1 MALYH
6 KHRPQTFD
14 TMIHQ
19 EHIITTL
26 KNQIRTDKVA
36 HAYLFS
42 GPHGIGK
49 TTTARILAKS
59 LNCEQ
64 RKNDQ
69 VNPCD
74 KCDTC
79 RDISEARSIDVIE
92 IDAASQTGV
101 DNVRENIIEN
111 AQFKATRSPYK
122 IFIIDEV
129 HMLSTGAFNALLK
142 TLEEPP
148 VHVVFILATTDM
160 DKLPSTVISR
170 CQRFTFSRV
179 PDDTLKDHLT
189 TIATTEGVTI
199 DDDVLTAI
207 VRKARGGARDAISI
221 LDQLITIGEK
231 QITVQNASFVMPT
244 TSYETQINFLTH
256 LITKN
261 SSATLEDIQS
271 LVTQGTHLHI
281 FTEEIINL
289 LRVLMI
295 ASIDPTLAKKEVYLA
310 ENEFDRLYTLNQS
323 ITPQEIVTLTDLVTK
338 RMNNIRGAIL
348 PQLPLELLVIEWSE
362 KDTKDNVTI
371 EKNIATKPPQPTST
385 PPSTPVTPPKPPTQ
399 QPNTDTPPKEKTPD
413 TTDKSSKAIVMPTN
427 TDTMSHR
434 DIPDDVDMLTMKKA
448 WNTMITTLEKDSPSL
463 VSIFKNSEARTLT
476 KGILNVY
483 VAYEFHQ
490 DKITQPINLKKIE
503 DALTNELQFRVE
515 ISVMVDNTLKKQT
528 PSDNLGD
535 LAAALGGSVVS

>member
-19 EHIITTL
+19 DHIITTL

-64 RKNDQ
+64 RKKDQ

-148 VHVVFILATTDM
+148 AHVVFILATTDM
-160 DKLPSTVISR
+160 EKLPSTVISR
-170 CQRFTFSRV
+170 CQRFIFSRV
-179 PDDTLKDHLT
+179 PDDTLKNHLT
-189 TIATTEGVTI
+189 TIATAEGVTI

-207 VRKARGGARDAISI
+207 VRKARGGARDAVSI

-231 QITVQNASFVMPT
+231 HITVQNASFVMPT

-261 SSATLEDIQS
+261 CTAALEDIQS
-271 LVTQGTHLHI
+271 LVTQGMHLHI

-295 ASIDPTLAKKEVYLA
+295 ASIDPLLAKKEVFLA
-310 ENEFDRLYTLNQS
+310 ENEFERLYTLNQS
-323 ITPQEIVTLTDLVTK
+323 ITPQEIVTLTDLATK
-338 RMNNIRGAIL
+338 RMNDIRGAIL

-362 KDTKDNVTI
+362 KNTTN
-371 EKNIATKPPQPTST
+371 KPPQPTST
-385 PPSTPVTPPKPPTQ
+385 PPSTPVAPPPTPPSQ
-399 QPNTDTPPKEKTPD
+399 QPDTDTPTLKEKTSD
-413 TTDKSSKAIVMPTN
+413 TTDNSDKAIVTPTN
-427 TDTMSHR
+427 TDTTSHG

-476 KGILNVY
+476 KGILHVY

-490 DKITQPINLKKIE
+490 DKLTQPINRKKIE
-503 DALTNELQFRVE
+503 DALTNELKFRVE